1 MSVIVWSGTKKC
13 SYKINV
19 RQTEVY
25 RTADGLRANITDLC
39 PLVILQDTQ
48 VQWPA
53 LQTLAYKVH
62 FISENRCLELSWST
76 RTRRVSKILLNSQV
90 RKLLVQIQRQI
101 IQPFLISSFLTSVFR
116 FHLDLQSA
124 WVVYSVVPSTN
135 VKIDLLTI
143 ASVPKNKIR
152 FWMIQSWI
160 FCV

>member
-25 RTADGLRANITDLC
+25 RTADGLRVNITDLC

-76 RTRRVSKILLNSQV
+76 RTRRVSKILLNPQV

-116 FHLDLQSA
+116 LVTKLSFGFAKRLS
-124 WVVYSVVPSTN
+124 S
-135 VKIDLLTI
+135 LLCCTFNKR
-143 ASVPKNKIR
+143 KNWS
-152 FWMIQSWI
+152 FDNS
-160 FCV
+160 FCP

>member
-25 RTADGLRANITDLC
+25 RTADGLRVNIKDLC

-48 VQWPA
+48 VQWPT

-62 FISENRCLELSWST
+62 FTSENRCLKLSWST
-76 RTRRVSKILLNSQV
+76 RTRRVSKILLNPQV
-90 RKLLVQIQRQI
+90 RKLLVKIQRQI
-101 IQPFLISSFLTSVFR
+101 IQPFLISSFLTSVFCLVTKLS
-116 FHLDLQSA
+116 FGFA
-124 WVVYSVVPSTN
+124 N